1 MGGTPKGPTYWDYLR
16 VPELLSLQGGLE
28 KDESALCTDELH
40 FIIVH
45 QVYELWFKLCLRE
58 LRVARD
64 HLAAPKV
71 PEEAIAHV
79 VHHLGRVGKVLHLLV
94 EQFTVMETLTPQDF
108 LAFRD
113 KLTPAS
119 GFQSHQLRELEVL
132 MGLGDEQRVAYGST
146 HALAHL
152 ESMAKDSKS
161 GSAMW
166 GRLET
171 ARGRRACA
179 GRSTLALAHAHPGE
193 RAGRSRRCEA
203 SSGSSST
210 TTSRAS
216 APTSARSSCET
227 TNADPAVVE
236 KRFEEEAKN
245 VERFLFALDVPEAR
259 SADAIRIRAALVFIE
274 SYRELPAPR
283 VAAAAARQHRRGR
296 GAVRALA
303 PPPRA
308 DGRARDR
315 TTRRDRRLVGRRLP
329 RPDRTHARVPGA
341 LVRAHASA
349 AALGSAGAAAPRG
362 LRLRAVGTSIR
373 RALSCGGV
381 RRGRR
386 LEASTPAA
394 LRSPD
399 GASMPGRRFDAGR
412 RFGRTRSV
420 AIRRPQIMVA

>member
-28 KDESALCTDELH
+28 KDESALAPDELH

-113 KLTPAS
+113 KLTSES

-152 ESMAKDSKS
+152 ESMAKESKS
-161 GSAMW
+161 GSPMW
-166 GRLET
+166 GRLRN
-171 ARGRRACA
+171 ARAQERLEHATLRGGRGASASRSIADSRARPSRGA
-179 GRSTLALAHAHPGE
+179 GRTIPTM
-193 RAGRSRRCEA
+193 RR
-203 SSGSSST
+203 SSGGSST

-216 APTSARSSCET
+216 APTSARSSCERRT
-227 TNADPAVVE
+227 PNAPWW
-236 KRFEEEAKN
+236 
-245 VERFLFALDVPEAR
+245 
-259 SADAIRIRAALVFIE
+259 
-274 SYRELPAPR
+274 
-283 VAAAAARQHRRGR
+283 RRR
-296 GAVRALA
+296 
-303 PPPRA
+303 
-308 DGRARDR
+308 
-315 TTRRDRRLVGRRLP
+315 
-329 RPDRTHARVPGA
+329 
-341 LVRAHASA
+341 
-349 AALGSAGAAAPRG
+349 
-362 LRLRAVGTSIR
+362 
-373 RALSCGGV
+373 
-381 RRGRR
+381 
-386 LEASTPAA
+386 
-394 LRSPD
+394 
-399 GASMPGRRFDAGR
+399 
-412 RFGRTRSV
+412 
-420 AIRRPQIMVA
+420 

>member
-28 KDESALCTDELH
+28 KDESALAPDELH

-58 LRVARD
+58 LRVVRD

-119 GFQSHQLRELEVL
+119 GFQSHQLREIEVL
-132 MGLGDEQRVAYGST
+132 LGLGDEQRVAYGST

-152 ESMAKDSKS
+152 ESMAKGSTS

-171 ARGRRACA
+171 ARGEESVRQALHRWLSRTPIQGSGPDDPDDAKVVRKFLDDYLASVRTHQRAQ
-179 GRSTLALAHAHPGE
+179 LA
-193 RAGRSRRCEA
+193 R
-203 SSGSSST
+203 
-210 TTSRAS
+210 
-216 APTSARSSCET
+216 T

-236 KRFEEEAKN
+236 KRFEEEAKS
-245 VERFLFALDVPEAR
+245 VERFLFALDVPEADR
-259 SADAIRIRAALVFIE
+259 QATIRIRAALVFIE
-274 SYRELPAPR
+274 SYRELPLLAWPR
-283 VAAAAARQHRRGR
+283 LLLDSIVEVEEQFVLWRHRHARMVER
-296 GAVRALA
+296 VI
-303 PPPRA
+303 
-308 DGRARDR
+308 
-315 TTRRDRRLVGRRLP
+315 GRRVGTGGSSGVDYLDQTARMRVFPELWSVRTLLLP
-329 RPDRTHARVPGA
+329 RTEVPKLVHPEVYGFAR
-341 LVRAHASA
+341 
-349 AALGSAGAAAPRG
+349 
-362 LRLRAVGTSIR
+362 
-373 RALSCGGV
+373 
-381 RRGRR
+381 
-386 LEASTPAA
+386 
-394 LRSPD
+394 
-399 GASMPGRRFDAGR
+399 
-412 RFGRTRSV
+412 
-420 AIRRPQIMVA
+420 